1 MFGSRKST
9 PAPACGGVASG
20 CKLGYA
26 FRRTVVGRE
35 GTAYD
40 AILLPRC
47 LTVAIAG
54 SATEQDPKRIRQEGT
69 PAEAMRQQCREQIK
83 AIGMRGA
90 QAEKWRASTMRQ
102 CMRNGGRL

>member
-1 MFGSRKST
+1 MTRYLL
-9 PAPACGGVASG
+9 A
-20 CKLGYA
+20 
-26 FRRTVVGRE
+26 
-35 GTAYD
+35 
-40 AILLPRC
+40 AI

-54 SATEQDPKRIRQEGT
+54 PATAQDPKRIRQEGT